1 MMADGKAKAVSGR
14 DATLLPHLRKLI
26 NGARGRDSLP
36 YFTLMCQKLVR
47 FSSALLNCMLQYLS
61 HTSKL
66 DVFCSFKAQKDIWRP
81 GCTWTAHV
89 KLIAFFQTGLPGL

>member
-1 MMADGKAKAVSGR
+1 MHTEIEKMMADGKAKAVSGR

-26 NGARGRDSLP
+26 YGARGRDSIPDL
-36 YFTLMCQKLVR
+36 TLMCQKLVR

-66 DVFCSFKAQKDIWRP
+66 DVFLQF
-81 GCTWTAHV
+81 
-89 KLIAFFQTGLPGL
+89 